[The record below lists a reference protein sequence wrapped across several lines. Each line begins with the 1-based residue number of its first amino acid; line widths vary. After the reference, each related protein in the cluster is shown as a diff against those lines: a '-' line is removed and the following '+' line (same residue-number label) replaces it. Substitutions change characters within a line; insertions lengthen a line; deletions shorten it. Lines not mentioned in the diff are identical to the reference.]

1 MLSKKKSVFVML
13 FLVVFVFCVTPVS
26 LVQAAQEAASQSGGY
41 LSNYQDTTT
50 TQPAQSSWL
59 STVAYLISL
68 VIVFAFVVGLAYF
81 ASRFLGKKFGTANL
95 SRSSKVLESL
105 QLGANQALYVVEIA
119 GEILLIGVTD
129 HNITLLN
136 KITDE
141 LEIGKLRS
149 QADFNF
155 ANESFNHMFENQ
167 LVSLEQMARKV
178 PNILNIN
185 RDRK

>member
-1 MLSKKKSVFVML
+1 MLGKNKRVLVML
-13 FLVVFVFCVTPVS
+13 FFVVFVFCVVPVS
-26 LVQAAQEAASQSGGY
+26 LVQATQEAASQSGGY
-41 LSNYQDTTT
+41 LSNYQDTTN

-68 VIVFAFVVGLAYF
+68 VMVFAFVIGLAYF
-81 ASRFLGKKFGTANL
+81 ASRFLGKKFGTVNL
-95 SRSSKVLESL
+95 GKSSKILESL
-105 QLGANQALYVVEIA
+105 QLGANQAIYVIEIA
-119 GEILLIGVTD
+119 GEVFLIGVTD

-141 LEIGKLRS
+141 LEIGKLRN

-155 ANESFNHMFENQ
+155 HSESFNHMFEDQ
-167 LVSLEQMARKV
+167 LLSLEKMARKV

-185 RDRK
+185 KDRK

>member
-1 MLSKKKSVFVML
+1 MLSKKKSVLVMMVC
-13 FLVVFVFCVTPVS
+13 VVFVFCAVSVS
-26 LVQAAQEAASQSGGY
+26 LVQAAQEAPSQSSGY
-41 LSNYQDTTT
+41 LSNYQDTSTA
-50 TQPAQSSWL
+50 QPAQSSWL

-68 VIVFAFVVGLAYF
+68 VMVFVFVVGLAYF
-81 ASRFLGKKFGTANL
+81 ASRFLGKKFGTVNL
-95 SRSSKVLESL
+95 GKSSKILESL
-105 QLGANQALYVVEIA
+105 QLGTNQAIYVVEIA
-119 GEILLIGVTD
+119 GEVLLIGVTD

-167 LVSLEQMARKV
+167 LVSLERMARKV

>member
-13 FLVVFVFCVTPVS
+13 VLVVFVFCVAPVS
-26 LVQAAQEAASQSGGY
+26 LVQAAQEIPSQSGGY
-41 LSNYQDTTT
+41 LSNYQDTTS
-50 TQPAQSSWL
+50 QPTQSSWL

-68 VIVFAFVVGLAYF
+68 FIVFAFVVGLAYF
-81 ASRFLGKKFGTANL
+81 ASRFLGKKIGAANL
-95 SRSSKVLESL
+95 SKSSKVLESL
-105 QLGANQALYVVEIA
+105 QLGTNQALYVVEIA

-136 KITDE
+136 KVTDE

-149 QADFNF
+149 QADFNLT
-155 ANESFNHMFENQ
+155 NESFNHMFENQ